1 MGVSVRWRTME
12 IAMGERSDREPDTI
26 SKWAV
31 LKDRLGIAAVIVSLL
46 ILLFFMFDGSIMNF
60 QCSFTEFVS
69 LKCNRYDARP
79 RPWGEI
85 KHRD

>member
-1 MGVSVRWRTME
+1 MAE
-12 IAMGERSDREPDTI
+12 PSDEKTDTV

-31 LKDRLGIAAVIVSLL
+31 FKDRLGIAGVILSLL

-60 QCSFTEFVS
+60 QCSFTEFLS
-69 LKCNRYDARP
+69 FKCNRYDARP
-79 RPWGEI
+79 KPWGEI

>member
-1 MGVSVRWRTME
+1 
-12 IAMGERSDREPDTI
+12 MGEQSDREPDTV

-31 LKDRLGIAAVIVSLL
+31 LKDRLGIAGVIVSLL

-60 QCSFTEFVS
+60 QCSFTEFLS
-69 LKCNRYDARP
+69 FKCSRYDARP

>member
-1 MGVSVRWRTME
+1 MAKSSNETSG
-12 IAMGERSDREPDTI
+12 AA

-31 LKDRLGIAAVIVSLL
+31 LKDRLAIAGVIVSLL
-46 ILLFFMFDGSIMNF
+46 LLLYFMFEGSVMNF

-69 LKCNRYDARP
+69 FKCNRYDARP
-79 RPWGEI
+79 RPWNEI

>member
-1 MGVSVRWRTME
+1 ME
-12 IAMGERSDREPDTI
+12 IAMEGRSDRESDTV

-46 ILLFFMFDGSIMNF
+46 ILLFFMFDGAIMNF
-60 QCSFTEFVS
+60 QCSFTEFLS
-69 LKCNRYDARP
+69 FKCNRYDARP
-79 RPWGEI
+79 RPWNEI

>member
-1 MGVSVRWRTME
+1 MAESLDEKT
-12 IAMGERSDREPDTI
+12 DTV

-31 LKDRLGIAAVIVSLL
+31 FKDRLGIAGVILSLL

-60 QCSFTEFVS
+60 QCSFTEFLS
-69 LKCNRYDARP
+69 FKCNRYDARP
-79 RPWGEI
+79 KPWGEI

>member
-1 MGVSVRWRTME
+1 
-12 IAMGERSDREPDTI
+12 MGEPSDEKPGV

-31 LKDRLGIAAVIVSLL
+31 LKDRLGIATVIVVLL
-46 ILLFFMFDGSIMNF
+46 LLVYTMFEGSVMNF
-60 QCSFTEFVS
+60 QCSFMEFLS
-69 LKCNRYDARP
+69 FKCNRYDAHF